1 MANEIKANSHMRYVK
16 YLKKPINKE
25 LDHDLIMKNKKST
38 YRQMFFEEKAGPK
51 SPRGGQ
57 QDSGLGS
64 RLGYLSKA
72 NANII
77 NNDGIKAVNLKD

>member
-38 YRQMFFEEKAGPK
+38 YRQMFFEEKGVTP
-51 SPRGGQ
+51 Q
-57 QDSGLGS
+57 
-64 RLGYLSKA
+64 
-72 NANII
+72 N
-77 NNDGIKAVNLKD
+77 